1 MVILT
6 LSRLI
11 IAPCGRLRHRDG
23 FNPHFIDE
31 GLEAEQP
38 MEHPRGPTARGSVPS
53 GASGQ
58 GPLLAAAGR
67 PPPGPSTSGVCWLS
81 LRVVSAH
88 DAFPGS
94 CPWRV
99 ETQPRGDACV
109 SRAGSDQGAGRF
121 WSWGPASPPALAPFC
136 SVSLDESLPLSELS
150 PCICQMQQGRN
161 DRAGGCSL
169 VFLHESRSLGGR
181 PSFGERWRCAGHGS
195 KLFPPLTRVDPA
207 L

>member
-1 MVILT
+1 MRGLKPSSPRNIL
-6 LSRLI
+6 
-11 IAPCGRLRHRDG
+11 G
-23 FNPHFIDE
+23 
-31 GLEAEQP
+31 
-38 MEHPRGPTARGSVPS
+38 
-53 GASGQ
+53 
-58 GPLLAAAGR
+58 GPLPGAQCLPELPGR
-67 PPPGPSTSGVCWLS
+67 APPWLQWPDRLWGPSTSGLCWLS

-99 ETQPRGDACV
+99 ETQPHGDACV
-109 SRAGSDQGAGRF
+109 NRAGSDQAEGRF

-150 PCICQMQQGRN
+150 PHICQTQRGRN

-181 PSFGERWRCAGHGS
+181 PSFGEH
-195 KLFPPLTRVDPA
+195 
-207 L
+207 